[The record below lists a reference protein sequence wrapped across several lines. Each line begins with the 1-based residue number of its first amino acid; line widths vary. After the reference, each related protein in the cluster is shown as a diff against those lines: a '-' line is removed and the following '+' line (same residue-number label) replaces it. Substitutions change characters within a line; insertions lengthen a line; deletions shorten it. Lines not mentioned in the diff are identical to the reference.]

1 MGCGED
7 VWKPGRAW
15 PRGGFSLSEAP
26 FISPFVTGDACIVTG
41 RVAAVRISLGSHQPP
56 CASAL
61 VDAFGTEQQRLPST
75 SHRPG
80 VNCEVCQE
88 VAHPFILSSHR

>member
-56 CASAL
+56 CASGLSGCLWNGTAAPAL
-61 VDAFGTEQQRLPST
+61 HLPQA
-75 SHRPG
+75 RG
-80 VNCEVCQE
+80 E
-88 VAHPFILSSHR
+88 L